1 MAMEFARINVEG
13 MSCNH
18 CVNAVK
24 TAVEAIDGV
33 SSVEVSLEN
42 NTASIE
48 FDPAKTTVGE
58 IKEAIGEEGYGVD

>member
-1 MAMEFARINVEG
+1 MALEFVRMNVEG

-42 NTASIE
+42 NTASVE
-48 FDPAKTTVGE
+48 FDPAKTTVDE
-58 IKEAIGEEGYGVD
+58 IKFAIGEEGYGVE

>member
-42 NTASIE
+42 NTASVE
-48 FDPAKTTVGE
+48 FDPAKTNVDE
-58 IKEAIGEEGYGVD
+58 IKFAIGEEGYGVD